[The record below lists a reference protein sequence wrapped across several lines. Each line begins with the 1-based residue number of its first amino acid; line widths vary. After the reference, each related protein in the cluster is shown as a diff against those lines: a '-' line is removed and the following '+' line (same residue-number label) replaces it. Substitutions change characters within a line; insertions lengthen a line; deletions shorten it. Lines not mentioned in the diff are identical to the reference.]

1 MTRLISASTLLVIAS
16 LISGP
21 LLAAQPLVDGDWI
34 EGNLGKPDVVV
45 LDIRNKID
53 KGSREVYEKA
63 HIPGAIYSN
72 YLRGSYIKEGEHAES

>member
-1 MTRLISASTLLVIAS
+1 MSRLVSTSALLIIAS
-16 LISGP
+16 LASGP
-21 LLAAQPLVDGDWI
+21 LFAAQPLVDGDWI

-72 YLRGSYIKEGEHAES
+72 YLEDSWR